1 MKSFFKIFFAS
12 LLALIIFTVM
22 GFFLLIGI
30 VALASSD
37 EKSTIDAKAVL
48 VLDLS
53 TNFPEQSKDDPFSA
67 FMNKTE
73 NDIPSLYDVVRMIKA
88 AKNDTLVKGIYI
100 QCAGNANGYA
110 ASEELRKALQDFKS
124 SKKFVYAY
132 GETISQKAYYV
143 ASVSDFVATHPQGGL
158 EFSGMV
164 SSLFFLKGM
173 LEKLDIQPQ
182 IFYAGKFKSATEPF
196 REYKMTDANRL
207 QTSVWLGDLYNHLL
221 AAVSASRKIDTA
233 ELHRLAFT
241 GAIQSASDARN
252 HKLVD
257 DLMYDDQFKAKMNK
271 QVGLGADDKANFVTF
286 SQYSKATDFRQTG
299 GDRIAIIYAN
309 GDIAGGNESNEGI
322 GSDAYRSLIR
332 KLRLDNSIKAIVLR
346 VNSPGGSALASDV
359 IWREIS
365 LTRKSKPVVVSMGDV
380 AASGG
385 YYIACNADSVFANE
399 NTITGSIGVFSIV
412 PNLEKFFQNKLGVGF
427 DRVKTAPFADMGA
440 IDRSL
445 TEPEK
450 KFFQASVDSI
460 YHTFKS
466 RVAEGRRM
474 SVVSVDS
481 IAQGRV
487 WTGKRAIGVGLTD
500 KIGTLQDAVLC
511 AAKISKLTSYSVRE
525 YPEKKTLLEE
535 LTEGYKKSI
544 RSSVVKEELSAE
556 AIYWMEQWKGIRGMV
571 GTPQM
576 KMPFTFQVR

>member
-1 MKSFFKIFFAS
+1 
-12 LLALIIFTVM
+12 
-22 GFFLLIGI
+22 
-30 VALASSD
+30 
-37 EKSTIDAKAVL
+37 
-48 VLDLS
+48 
-53 TNFPEQSKDDPFSA
+53 
-67 FMNKTE
+67 
-73 NDIPSLYDVVRMIKA
+73 
-88 AKNDTLVKGIYI
+88 
-100 QCAGNANGYA
+100 
-110 ASEELRKALQDFKS
+110 
-124 SKKFVYAY
+124 
-132 GETISQKAYYV
+132 
-143 ASVSDFVATHPQGGL
+143 
-158 EFSGMV
+158 
-164 SSLFFLKGM
+164 
-173 LEKLDIQPQ
+173 
-182 IFYAGKFKSATEPF
+182 
-196 REYKMTDANRL
+196 
-207 QTSVWLGDLYNHLL
+207 
-221 AAVSASRKIDTA
+221 
-233 ELHRLAFT
+233 
-241 GAIQSASDARN
+241 
-252 HKLVD
+252 
-257 DLMYDDQFKAKMNK
+257 MYDDQFKTKMNQ

-286 SQYSKATDFRQTG
+286 SQYSKATDFRQSG
-299 GDRIAIIYAN
+299 SDRIAIIYAN
-309 GDIAGGNESNEGI
+309 GDIAGGSESNEGI

-332 KLRLDNSIKAIVLR
+332 KLRLDKSIKAIVLR

-365 LTRKSKPVVVSMGDV
+365 LTRKSKPVIVSMGDV

-460 YHTFKS
+460 YYTFKS
-466 RVAEGRRM
+466 RVAEGRKM

-500 KIGTLQDAVLC
+500 RIGTLQDAVLC
-511 AAKISKLTSYSVRE
+511 AAKMSKINSYSVRE

-535 LTEGYKKSI
+535 LTEGYKKSV
-544 RSSVVKEELSAE
+544 RSSVVKQELNAD
-556 AIYWMEQWKGIRGMV
+556 AVYWIEQWKGIQGMV
-571 GTPQM
+571 GSPQM